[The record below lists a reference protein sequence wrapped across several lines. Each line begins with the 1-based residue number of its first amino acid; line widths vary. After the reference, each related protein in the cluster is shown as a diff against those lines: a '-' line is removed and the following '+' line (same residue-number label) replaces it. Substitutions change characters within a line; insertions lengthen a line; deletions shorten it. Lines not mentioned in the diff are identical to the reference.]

1 MNSRTERG
9 KITKKTAD
17 KEQKYKKI
25 AEIPINC
32 CIFAL
37 VKILKRIISVV
48 IWTVIALNLLSAGI
62 LRLPGVQQFV
72 GGKVAAMLEEQLG
85 TKVAVGQID
94 IGLLSRIIID
104 DVLIYDQQQKE
115 MLRVS
120 RLSVKIDYMPLVEG
134 KIHISS
140 AQLFGA
146 HAQLYRKDSL
156 TAPNFQFVIDSL
168 ASKDTT
174 NQTPLDLR
182 INTFIIRNSSV
193 RYDQHDIASSE
204 GLFNPAHLKVSGI
217 SGHINLK
224 ALTADSLN
232 INIKRL
238 GFNEQSGLAVNR
250 LTFHLTAGRRNAMLE
265 NFLLQMPSSDLRIDT
280 LTANYLLNDK
290 GLVPGSL
297 TFSGGIRKTNITPSD
312 LRCFE
317 PSLKNFQRPIS
328 LTTQVNGTDQHI
340 HVPELEI
347 STSEKDID
355 INVNGWIEHWD
366 TQPAWHL
373 QVNQIALSE
382 ASKDFLNKIINLP
395 SDFTR
400 IGHLQLSGFFDR
412 DRQGDV
418 TLKAL
423 LQSGAGDINVEMA
436 MDAARQFNGT
446 IGTQDLNLKQILAN
460 DQLGQV
466 TTLLTL
472 QGQWPQHQKP
482 TVKVDGTIERFDYN
496 DYPFGN
502 ITISGNYAQEA
513 ISGMFHIND
522 PNLTAQLEGEVAED
536 VFDQD
541 TQKAKRIRLEGAV
554 TRFAPSA
561 VKLTEQFGTAEFS
574 GNIDADFTAHNLN
587 DAQGSLRISN
597 FTVTG
602 TEKEK
607 PYQLDN
613 LIVSSGYQEGIHF
626 VSLKSDFADAE
637 LKGHFDY
644 GTLAQSFVN
653 LIGSKL
659 PTLPG
664 LPPISK
670 HNDNNFSLRLLMSKT
685 DWLKRFFDIDLTL
698 GHPLSLTA
706 TINDFT
712 SQTTIDGDLPSFAYN
727 GSWYSNGFIRV
738 TSPSDTLKCDV
749 GIQKLMDD
757 GRNMSIGL
765 QANAANNII
774 RSSLN
779 WDNHNEEQHMGGL
792 LNSVAMLY
800 QNQQDIPEAHVRILP
815 SHVILN
821 NSTWNLEPSDIFYHD
836 GYMMVDHFAVHRGQE
851 HIIIDGIASHHAS
864 DTLTVDLNKV
874 EVDYILD
881 LVDFHSV
888 EFSGKATGKAKASS
902 LFHDF
907 AAKADLRVDNF
918 KFEDGRMGVLD
929 AHANWNKEKEQI
941 DIHAIANDGP
951 DAKTLIDGYVSPVYN
966 TIDLAIHAD
975 NTYIDFMHSFTQSFL
990 SDVTGHAEGDARV
1003 AGTLDNINLTGKLVV
1018 DGVATVTPLNTTYT
1032 LKRDTVIMIPDDI
1045 RLSDIPIYDRE
1056 GNQAF
1061 LSGGIH
1067 HQHLTNL
1074 SFDLAVKTDKLLAYD
1089 FKEFGDNTFYGTVYA
1104 AGNVTIHG
1112 QDNDVIIDCNVT
1124 PLQNSVFVYNASS
1137 PDAISSQEFIEW
1149 VKDTDDL
1156 SDNHN
1161 QSKSGGP
1168 SRALDTDIYIN
1179 FLINATPEATLRLL
1193 MDASTNDYINLNG
1206 DGTIR
1211 ATFHNKGAFNM
1222 FGTYTVDH
1230 GTYGVTIQNII
1241 KKNFTFNKGG
1251 TIVFGG
1257 DPYQAA
1263 LNLQAVYTV
1272 NGVSLSDLNIGNSFT
1287 NNTIRVNCLMNISG
1301 QPVAP
1306 QVDFDLEMPTVNAD
1320 EQQMVR
1326 SIMNGQQEMNQQVV
1340 YLLAIGRFYNQG
1352 ANNSNDQ
1359 QGDQTSLAMQSL
1371 LSGTLSTHLSTL
1383 LSQVIKND
1391 NWNFGANISTGNE
1404 GWHNAEYEG
1413 IINGR
1418 MLNNRLLFNG
1428 QFGYRDNATKA
1439 NPSFIGDFDVQYLL
1453 YPNGNLAL
1461 KVYNQTNDRYFTKS
1475 SLNTQGIG
1483 IIMKKDFNGLRE
1495 LFSTQKKKKKSAAS
1509 NIQEDHAK

>member
-1 MNSRTERG
+1 M
-9 KITKKTAD
+9 
-17 KEQKYKKI
+17 
-25 AEIPINC
+25 
-32 CIFAL
+32 
-37 VKILKRIISVV
+37 KILKRIISVV

-62 LRLPGVQQFV
+62 LHLPGVQQFV
-72 GGKVAAMLEEQLG
+72 GGKVAAMLEDQLG
-85 TKVAVGQID
+85 TKVTVGQID
-94 IGLLSRIIID
+94 IGLLNRIIID
-104 DVLIYDQQQKE
+104 NVLIYDQQRKE

-120 RLSVKIDYMPLVEG
+120 RLSVKIDYMPLAEG

-146 HAQLYRKDSL
+146 HAHLYRKNSQ

-174 NQTPLDLR
+174 SQTPLDVR

-193 RYDQHDIASSE
+193 SYDQHDIAPSD
-204 GLFNPAHLKVSGI
+204 GLFNPAHLKVNGL

-224 ALTADSLN
+224 ALTDDSLN
-232 INIKRL
+232 INVKRL
-238 GFNEQSGLAVNR
+238 GFSEQSGLTVNR
-250 LTFHLTAGRRNAMLE
+250 LAFRFYAGKKNAMLE
-265 NFLLQMPSSDLRIDT
+265 NFQLQMPSSNLRIDT
-280 LTANYLLNDK
+280 LTANYQLNEK
-290 GLVPGSL
+290 GLKPGTL
-297 TFSGGIRKTNITPSD
+297 VFSGRINDTSITPSD

-317 PSLKNFQRPIS
+317 LSLKNFQRPIAI
-328 LTTQVNGTDQHI
+328 TTMINGTDQQI
-340 HVPELEI
+340 HVPDLQI

-355 INVNGWIEHWD
+355 INVNGWLEHWD
-366 TQPAWHL
+366 KQPAWHL
-373 QVNQIALSE
+373 QMNQIALSE
-382 ASKDFLNKIINLP
+382 TSIDFLSKAFQLP
-395 SDFTR
+395 KELTR
-400 IGHLQLSGFFDR
+400 VGLLQMTGTFDGN
-412 DRQGDV
+412 RQGEV
-418 TLKAL
+418 TLNS
-423 LQSGAGDINVEMA
+423 QIHTGVGDVDIQMTQNSNHA
-436 MDAARQFNGT
+436 FKGT
-446 IGTQDLNLKQILAN
+446 VNTQGINLKQILDN
-460 DQLGQV
+460 EKLGQV
-466 TTLLTL
+466 VAQLNMEGTWHH
-472 QGQWPQHQKP
+472 QQKP
-482 TVKVDGTIERFDYN
+482 DIKVEGTVGQLDYN
-496 DYPFGN
+496 GYSFGN
-502 ITISGNYAQEA
+502 IAFNGAYVQKA
-513 ISGMFHIND
+513 ISGQLSIDD
-522 PNLTAQLEGEVAED
+522 PNLQAQVSGELTED
-536 VFDQD
+536 LFEQSP
-541 TQKAKRIRLEGAV
+541 QKAKRVKIEGVVNRFSPAA
-554 TRFAPSA
+554 TR
-561 VKLTEQFGTAEFS
+561 LTEQFGNAEFS

-597 FTVTG
+597 FTISG
-602 TEKEK
+602 TEQHK

-613 LIVSSGYQEGIHF
+613 LILSSGYQEGIHF
-626 VSLKSDFADAE
+626 MSLKSDFADAE

-644 GTLAQSFVN
+644 GTLTQSFVN

-664 LPPISK
+664 LPPINK
-670 HNDNNFSLRLLMSKT
+670 GNDNNFSLRLLMSKT

-712 SQTTIDGDLPSFAYN
+712 NQTTIDGDLPSFAYN
-727 GSWYSNGFIRV
+727 GSWYSNGFLRV
-738 TSPSDTLKCDV
+738 TSPSDTLKCDL
-749 GIQKLMDD
+749 GIQKIMDD
-757 GRNMSIGL
+757 GKHMTIGL

-779 WDNHNEEQHMGGL
+779 WDNHSTTLHMGGQ

-800 QNQQDIPEAHVRILP
+800 KNQQDIPEAHVRIQP
-815 SHVILN
+815 SHIILN
-821 NSTWNLEPSDIFYHD
+821 DGTWNLEPSDIFYHD
-836 GYMMVDHFAVHRGQE
+836 SHLLVDHFSIHRGQE
-851 HIIIDGIASHHAS
+851 HIVIDGIASRSAS
-864 DTLTVDLNKV
+864 DTLTVDLKEV
-874 EVDYILD
+874 EVAYILD

-902 LFHDF
+902 LFQDF
-907 AAKADLRVDNF
+907 AAKAHLMVHDF

-929 AHANWNKEKEQI
+929 AHADWNKEKEQI

-951 DAKTLIDGYVSPVYN
+951 DAKTLIDGYVSPVHN

-975 NTYIDFMHSFTQSFL
+975 GTYIDFMHSFTRSFL
-990 SDVTGHAEGDARV
+990 SDVTGHADGDARV

-1018 DGVATVTPLNTTYT
+1018 DGEASVIPLNTTYR
-1032 LKRDTVIMIPDDI
+1032 LERDTVVMIPDDI
-1045 RLSDIPIYDRE
+1045 RLTNIPIYDRE

-1089 FKEFGDNTFYGTVYA
+1089 FKEFGDNIFYGTIYA

-1112 QDNDVIIDCNVT
+1112 LGNDVIIDCDVT
-1124 PLQNSVFVYNASS
+1124 PLQNSVFVYNAAT

-1149 VKDTDDL
+1149 IDPSSSASMT
-1156 SDNHN
+1156 SHSSQTNHA
-1161 QSKSGGP
+1161 SP
-1168 SRALDTDIYIN
+1168 SRAMDTDIYIN

-1193 MDASTNDYINLNG
+1193 MDANTNDYINLNG

-1306 QVDFDLEMPTVNAD
+1306 QVDFDFEMPTVNAD

-1326 SIMNGQQEMNQQVV
+1326 SIINGQQEMNQQVV

-1352 ANNSNDQ
+1352 ANNNNDQ
-1359 QGDQTSLAMQSL
+1359 QSDPTSLAMQSL
-1371 LSGTLSTHLSTL
+1371 LSGTLSTHLNTL
-1383 LSQVIKND
+1383 LSQVIKNE

-1495 LFSTQKKKKKSAAS
+1495 LFSSKKKKKSSATD
-1509 NIQEDHAK
+1509 IQEDHTK